1 MTFAF
6 LITSFIIL
14 NVFFSIFLFF
24 DLKYRQV
31 SIIFFKI
38 YFLIVIILNTFEY
51 YLFHKH
57 LVLFVFFKILIGFFV
72 FFLSL
77 ILFSLSIIGGSDGK
91 LLILIFLVYPLLVL
105 NFTVILTFFLIFSL
119 LFVMFFLINLV
130 NNSSLKKGFSFFL
143 IFNTHSNISVIKKS
157 FIKSFYK
164 FHNFSELEDYREE
177 KLLIKSLNLVYNVE
191 VNKFQILC
199 QNRPPLIIIIIL
211 SNNIILYFVLTI

>member
-177 KLLIKSLNLVYNVE
+177 KSLIKSLNLVYNVE

>member
-1 MTFAF
+1 MTFTF

-31 SIIFFKI
+31 PLVVFKI
-38 YFLIVIILNTFEY
+38 YGLIVIVLSTFEY

-57 LVLFVFFKILIGFFV
+57 LVSFIFFKLLIGFFV

-119 LFVMFFLINLV
+119 LFVMFFLINLAI
-130 NNSSLKKGFSFFL
+130 NSSLKKSLSFFL
-143 IFNTHSNISVIKKS
+143 IFNTHSKISAIKKY

-164 FHNFSELEDYREE
+164 FHNFSELGDYMEE
-177 KLLIKSLNLVYNVE
+177 KSLIKSLNLVYNVE
-191 VNKFQILC
+191 INKFQILC
-199 QNRPPLIIIIIL
+199 QNRPPLIIIIVL
-211 SNNIILYFVLTI
+211 SNIIILYFILTI